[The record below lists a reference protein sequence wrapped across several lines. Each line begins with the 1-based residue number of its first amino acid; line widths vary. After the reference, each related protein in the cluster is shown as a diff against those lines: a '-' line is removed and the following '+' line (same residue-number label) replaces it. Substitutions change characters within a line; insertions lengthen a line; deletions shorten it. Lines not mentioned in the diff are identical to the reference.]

1 MNIDIAYL
9 IILILT
15 NMGTYHYAKY
25 VGIQKTLDYME
36 AHKLIEFDDE

>member
-15 NMGTYHYAKY
+15 NIGTYHYAKF
-25 VGIQKTLDYME
+25 VGIQKTIDYLE
-36 AHKLIEFDDE
+36 AHKMIELDDD